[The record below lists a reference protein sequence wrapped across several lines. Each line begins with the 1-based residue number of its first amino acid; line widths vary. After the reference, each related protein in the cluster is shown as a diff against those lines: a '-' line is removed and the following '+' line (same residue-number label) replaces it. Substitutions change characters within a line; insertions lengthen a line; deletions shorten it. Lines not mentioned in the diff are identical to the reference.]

1 MDRRGSGFLT
11 PLSEEQVL
19 TVKPGAPRAKD
30 ERTPVPNRESVMSIA
45 TSGSQPP
52 ARSMQAIIK
61 KIDSGYTVTTVLSID
76 GQVRVL
82 SEKTVGSADEA
93 EEVAHALTMANIS
106 PGVEVELLYR

>member
-1 MDRRGSGFLT
+1 
-11 PLSEEQVL
+11 
-19 TVKPGAPRAKD
+19 
-30 ERTPVPNRESVMSIA
+30 MSIA

-82 SEKTVGSADEA
+82 SEKAVGSVDEA
-93 EEVAHALTMANIS
+93 EEVAHALAMSNHF
-106 PGVEVELLYR
+106 PWVDVELLYR

>member
-1 MDRRGSGFLT
+1 
-11 PLSEEQVL
+11 
-19 TVKPGAPRAKD
+19 
-30 ERTPVPNRESVMSIA
+30 MSIA

-93 EEVAHALTMANIS
+93 EEVAHALAMANIS
-106 PGVEVELLYR
+106 PGLEVELLYR